1 MVIFWKRN
9 EKNNIIKVI
18 NKKKHL
24 IFVTTITTAVCVK
37 KNLTI
42 ATAESCTGGMISSAI
57 VHINGS
63 SQIFK
68 SSVIVYSNNMKSK
81 LLNIPK
87 DLITKNGAV
96 SEIVVYN
103 MAKKSLEILNSDV
116 SIAVTGIAGPTG
128 GSVDKPVGLVWIG
141 IGTNEKIITHKYQFN
156 GNRLEIRQKT
166 TQEALKLANNV
177 ILEI

>member
-1 MVIFWKRN
+1 MWGKIN
-9 EKNNIIKVI
+9 QESEKLYLN
-18 NKKKHL
+18 
-24 IFVTTITTAVCVK
+24 CVN

-42 ATAESCTGGMISSAI
+42 TTAESCTGGMISSAI

-68 SSVIVYSNNMKSK
+68 SSIIVYSNDMKSK
-81 LLNIPK
+81 LLDIPK

-96 SEIVVYN
+96 SEIVAFN
-103 MAKKSLEILNSDV
+103 MAKKSLEILNADV

-128 GSVDKPVGLVWIG
+128 GSIDKPVGLVWIG
-141 IGTNEKIITHKYQFN
+141 IGTKEKIITNKYQFN

-166 TQEALKLANNV
+166 TFESLKLVNKT
-177 ILEI
+177 ISEI

>member
-1 MVIFWKRN
+1 MELKMWGKIN
-9 EKNNIIKVI
+9 QESEKLYFNCV
-18 NKKKHL
+18 NKKL
-24 IFVTTITTAVCVK
+24 TIT
-37 KNLTI
+37 
-42 ATAESCTGGMISSAI
+42 TAESCTGGMISSAI

-68 SSVIVYSNNMKSK
+68 SSIVVYSNDMKSK

-87 DLITKNGAV
+87 DLIIKNGAV
-96 SEIVVYN
+96 SEIVVSN
-103 MAKKSLEILNSDV
+103 MAKKSLEIINADV

-141 IGTNEKIITHKYQFN
+141 IGTKEKIVTNKYQFN

-166 TQEALKLANNV
+166 ALESLKLANNV

>member
-1 MVIFWKRN
+1 MWKKIN
-9 EKNNIIKVI
+9 QESEKLYFN
-18 NKKKHL
+18 
-24 IFVTTITTAVCVK
+24 CVK

-42 ATAESCTGGMISSAI
+42 TTAESCTGGMISSAI

-68 SSVIVYSNNMKSK
+68 SSVIVYSNDMKSK

-96 SEIVVYN
+96 SEIVVNN
-103 MAKKSLEILNSDV
+103 MAKNLLEIVNSDV

-141 IGTNEKIITHKYQFN
+141 IGTKEKIITNKYQFN
-156 GNRLEIRQKT
+156 GNRLKIRQKT
-166 TQEALKLANNV
+166 TQKSLELANDV